1 MVRVIKREKLS
12 SQKKP
17 ERTRLV
23 SFLSV
28 LLQATTIYLPPKV
41 PSAYFISSNLWQIAE
56 MAFQGTP
63 TFQETD
69 GICWECTI
77 LERSWAVSWGKV
89 LKNSCFSGSAEY
101 LGGRGGKAHHSKVSL
116 CMARLKSTQ
125 KRPPLLR
132 TSSVLQLH
140 FNSETK
146 CYNFKD
152 CYPLYIHP
160 LPPPKKNACHFLF
173 QDKKKR
179 IKK

>member
-1 MVRVIKREKLS
+1 M
-12 SQKKP
+12 
-17 ERTRLV
+17 
-23 SFLSV
+23 

-77 LERSWAVSWGKV
+77 LECSWAVFWGKV

-152 CYPLYIHP
+152 CYRCTSTP
-160 LPPPKKNACHFLF
+160 LPPPKKKRMPLF
-173 QDKKKR
+173 ISGQKKKNR